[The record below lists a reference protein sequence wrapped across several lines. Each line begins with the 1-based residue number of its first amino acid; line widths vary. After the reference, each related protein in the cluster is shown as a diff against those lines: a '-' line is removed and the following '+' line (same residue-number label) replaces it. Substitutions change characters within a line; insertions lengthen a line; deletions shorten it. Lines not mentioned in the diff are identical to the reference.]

1 MTIGSSTLSLSLIE
15 WSGMLRRHLA
25 IILAVFA
32 LVSTAAIVYVM
43 RIPNIYRAETRILVN
58 PQRVSNKFVSNAVSM
73 GANERLNTLGQQ
85 VLSTSRLEA
94 IFNELNLF
102 PNLRNRVGHQELID
116 RMRRNIGIELKQS
129 TDGPSS
135 FTLSYQGE
143 SATEVAAVTNRLA
156 DSFIAWNLHDR
167 EQEAQGTTDFLSN
180 ELTTTK
186 AELDGLEERLR
197 TYKMQH
203 LGQLPHQLQAN
214 MQTLSRLQVELQAN
228 VEAQSRLDRDLFL
241 VKADPQSVTTLAPYQ
256 RSPSA
261 RDQVQAQL
269 TTARQELTELRK
281 HYTSEFPDV
290 VKKQEEIRSL
300 ELQVNDLHEPN
311 STAAHS
317 TQPSTADA
325 TPQAQLLTIER
336 KRLANE
342 QQQIEASIRNYQG
355 RVDSEPIR
363 EQEISQLLR
372 DYETAR
378 QHYASLLEKNYS
390 AKMAAQ
396 LERQQQGGSFTLLDI
411 ARAPDQPIAPNRAA
425 FLFAAVFFGLAAGIG
440 AGILREMFDATVKS
454 EAMLREI
461 LPGIPILGLTP
472 NLGNASKQ

>member
-1 MTIGSSTLSLSLIE
+1 MTIGSSTLSLSVIE

-32 LVSTAAIVYVM
+32 LVATVGIFYVM

-102 PNLRNRVGHQELID
+102 PNLRTRVGHQELID

-186 AELDGLEERLR
+186 GELDTLEERLR

-203 LGQLPHQLQAN
+203 LGQLPDQLQAN

-228 VEAQSRLDRDLFL
+228 VEAQSRLDRELFL
-241 VKADPQSVTTLAPYQ
+241 VKADPQAATSLIPYQ
-256 RSPSA
+256 RSPSP
-261 RDQVQAQL
+261 RDQVLAQL
-269 TTARQELTELRK
+269 TMARQELAELRK

-290 VKKQEEIRSL
+290 LKKQDEIRSL
-300 ELQVNDLHEPN
+300 ELQLSDVREQS
-311 STAAHS
+311 STSTHAA
-317 TQPSTADA
+317 PAIADSN
-325 TPQAQLLTIER
+325 PQAQLLTIER

-411 ARAPDQPIAPNRAA
+411 ARAPDRPIAPNRTAL
-425 FLFAAVFFGLAAGIG
+425 LFAAIFFGLAAGIG
-440 AGILREMFDATVKS
+440 AGILREMLDATVKS

-472 NLGNASKQ
+472 NLGNASER